1 MESREQLLAVAL
13 HMLAERGYAG
23 VGLRELAAEAG
34 VTTGSIYHHFS
45 SKEDLVR
52 SAVDHYADRVVE
64 QQQDLLAS
72 DAGAAERLWS
82 VVEWLVAGEADAGW
96 RRDFSLV
103 ANVELR
109 KLPGFDSTYRRLR
122 ATFFKLVREPV
133 RRGIASG
140 ELRLPEGATV
150 EDVVSLVIAGIVGS
164 LEMHAQR
171 ALRVPL
177 DRQLRLHMATILQS
191 LRPVP
196 GAATGATEERR
207 SLAGERTTRAA
218 HGAARSRAARE

>member
-64 QQQDLLAS
+64 QQQDLLAR
-72 DAGAAERLWS
+72 DAGVAERLWS

-109 KLPGFDSTYRRLR
+109 KLPGFDPTYRRLR
-122 ATFFKLVREPV
+122 TTFFKLVREPV

-196 GAATGATEERR
+196 GAATGARKERR
-207 SLAGERTTRAA
+207 SLAGQRTTRAA

>member
-13 HMLAERGYAG
+13 HLLAERGYAA

-52 SAVDHYADRVVE
+52 CAVEHYADRVVE
-64 QQQDLLAS
+64 QQHELLAS
-72 DAGAAERLWS
+72 DAGATERLWS
-82 VVEWLVAGEADAGW
+82 VVEWLVTGEADAGW

-109 KLPGFDSTYRRLR
+109 KLPGFEPMYGRLR
-122 ATFFKLVREPV
+122 TTFFQLVREPV
-133 RRGIASG
+133 RSGVASG

-150 EDVVSLVIAGIVGS
+150 DDVVSLVIAGIVGI
-164 LEMHAQR
+164 LEMHAQG
-171 ALRVPL
+171 ALSVPL
-177 DRQLRLHMATILQS
+177 DRQLRLHMATILHT
-191 LRPVP
+191 LRPEAS
-196 GAATGATEERR
+196 AATGARER
-207 SLAGERTTRAA
+207 
-218 HGAARSRAARE
+218 ARRYDAQ